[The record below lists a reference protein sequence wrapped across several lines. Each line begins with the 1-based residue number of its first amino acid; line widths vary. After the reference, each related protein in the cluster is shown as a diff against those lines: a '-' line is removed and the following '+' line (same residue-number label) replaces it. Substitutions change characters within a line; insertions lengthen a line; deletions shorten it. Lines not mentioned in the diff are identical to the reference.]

1 VVDCAALPETL
12 VESVLFGHAKGAFT
26 GADRNKTGL
35 IFQAHGGTLFLDEIG
50 ELPLS
55 LQKSFLRVLQEHRF
69 RPVGGKQEQY
79 SDFRLVAATLRNLDQ
94 MSEKEEF
101 RQDLLF
107 RVRSFSIHIPPLRER
122 PEDIK
127 ELTSHYLGKLCDRYK
142 MGIKGCSSGFLE
154 DISTYTWPGN
164 ARELINALET
174 TVTSASYEETLY
186 SKHLPDE
193 IRIHLARNSFE
204 SVEPDKKNVNYTKID
219 RELPSIKKFRKAAAD
234 EAEKTYLKYLFEKVG
249 NDLKSACSISGLS
262 RSRFYEMLKK
272 HKMSLPG

>member
-1 VVDCAALPETL
+1 
-12 VESVLFGHAKGAFT
+12 
-26 GADRNKTGL
+26 
-35 IFQAHGGTLFLDEIG
+35 
-50 ELPLS
+50 
-55 LQKSFLRVLQEHRF
+55 
-69 RPVGGKQEQY
+69 
-79 SDFRLVAATLRNLDQ
+79 
-94 MSEKEEF
+94 
-101 RQDLLF
+101 
-107 RVRSFSIHIPPLRER
+107 
-122 PEDIK
+122 
-127 ELTSHYLGKLCDRYK
+127 
-142 MGIKGCSSGFLE
+142 
-154 DISTYTWPGN
+154 
-164 ARELINALET
+164 
-174 TVTSASYEETLY
+174 VTSASYEETLY